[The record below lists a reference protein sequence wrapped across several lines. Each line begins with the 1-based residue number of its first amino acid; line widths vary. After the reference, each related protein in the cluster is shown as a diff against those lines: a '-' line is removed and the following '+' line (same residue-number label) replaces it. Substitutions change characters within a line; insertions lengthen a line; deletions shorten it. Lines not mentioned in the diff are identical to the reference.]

1 VSCTLRDV
9 AQLAGVSTATVSR
22 VMNGAENVSSH
33 TRSKVLSAI
42 SRLKYSPDVHAVEL
56 GRGKRGIPRKR
67 GTDRLSPART
77 GTELHSDPGAHTQ
90 NQRRK
95 ARRLCL
101 LEEENARLKRLVT
114 NLSTDV
120 EMWRSIAQ

>member
-22 VMNGAENVSSH
+22 VINGAENVSSK

-56 GRGKRGIPRKR
+56 GRGRGGIPRKR
-67 GTDRLSPART
+67 GIHGLSSTRT
-77 GTELHSDPGAHTQ
+77 GKELYAHLGAEVQ
-90 NQRRK
+90 SQRRK
-95 ARRLCL
+95 TDILCL
-101 LEEENARLKRLVT
+101 LEEENVRLKRLIT
-114 NLSTDV
+114 NLSIEV
-120 EMWRSIAQ
+120 

>member
-22 VMNGAENVSSH
+22 VMNGAETVSSH

-56 GRGKRGIPRKR
+56 GREKGGIPRRR
-67 GTDRLSPART
+67 GIDRLSSPGT
-77 GTELHSDPGAHTQ
+77 GTELHSDPGAEVQ
-90 NQRRK
+90 NQWQK
-95 ARRLCL
+95 ARRLRF

-114 NLSTDV
+114 NLRMDV
-120 EMWRSIAQ
+120 

>member
-22 VMNGAENVSSH
+22 VMNRPENVSSH

-42 SRLKYSPDVHAVEL
+42 SRLKYSPDIHAVEL
-56 GRGKRGIPRKR
+56 GRGKGGIPRKR
-67 GTDRLSPART
+67 GIDRLSSART
-77 GTELHSDPGAHTQ
+77 GTELHSDAGAETQ
-90 NQRRK
+90 NQRWK
-95 ARRLCL
+95 ARRLRL

-114 NLSTDV
+114 NLSMDV
-120 EMWRSIAQ
+120 